1 MSVQGAHRPY
11 GEDQYETIVT
21 TGTARGYERLE
32 MSRKWLHL
40 RRVEESFLLWLTVYR
55 AYNSASKEYT
65 AQKELS
71 RKNILEL

>member
-32 MSRKWLHL
+32 MSRK
-40 RRVEESFLLWLTVYR
+40 
-55 AYNSASKEYT
+55 
-65 AQKELS
+65 
-71 RKNILEL
+71 